1 LERLALEWSDAGDME
16 LRLTVAGT
24 SPDAV
29 ALSLEGGAI
38 APDAPSDWLATPLSP
53 GLSGFSGREVLV
65 CHGTTLT
72 TKPVGPGRNALCL
85 SLPRATPRAP
95 RPRRKVAYDFDLLNQ
110 SLPESLGATPLPA
123 LSYVVFDTET
133 TGLNPAVDEVCQ
145 IAAVRIVNGRVR
157 AQECFDMLVDP
168 GRPIPAAS
176 SAVHHVT
183 DAMVAGAPAVTEAL
197 ARFHTFAEGAVLI
210 AHNAPFD
217 MAFLRRREA
226 EIGKRFDQPIL
237 DTVLCS
243 AILWGQSAEHTLD
256 ALCNRLG
263 IVIPL
268 EDRHT
273 AIGDA
278 IATAEAMAR
287 MIPMLEAADLRV
299 LSALIK
305 AFNRHKR
312 LIEHLN

>member
-1 LERLALEWSDAGDME
+1 
-16 LRLTVAGT
+16 
-24 SPDAV
+24 
-29 ALSLEGGAI
+29 
-38 APDAPSDWLATPLSP
+38 
-53 GLSGFSGREVLV
+53 
-65 CHGTTLT
+65 
-72 TKPVGPGRNALCL
+72 
-85 SLPRATPRAP
+85 
-95 RPRRKVAYDFDLLNQ
+95 
-110 SLPESLGATPLPA
+110 
-123 LSYVVFDTET
+123 
-133 TGLNPAVDEVCQ
+133 
-145 IAAVRIVNGRVR
+145 
-157 AQECFDMLVDP
+157 MLVDP